1 MTQIGR
7 RFAAIAAVLFTVAA
21 CGGSATPAAQTDVGI
36 TSNSILLGNTIALS
50 GAAAAYG
57 TIANASNAYFTYVN
71 NTQGGVNGRKITYK
85 ILDDVYNPANT
96 VPWTKQLVEQDQVFA
111 MFGGL
116 GTQAQTS
123 VRDYLN
129 TKKVPQLFVATG
141 ATPFMAAFASH
152 PYTIGW
158 QPPYQGEAHIYA
170 KDVVAKHSGAK
181 IGVLYQND
189 DYGQDYLKGLTDGLG
204 SNASMIVDKQSYD
217 VTAASVASQLSTL
230 KGKGADTLFLFT
242 TPSFTIKALVTVTA
256 LHWEPTIYL
265 NSVSN
270 PQVYMGIAAK
280 AGAALKN
287 VTSVGYLK
295 DPTDPQWANDAGMKL
310 YKQVIANCTTCNVN
324 DGFNIYG
331 AAVAWTMVDVLKQA
345 GSTLTPPHVMSIAG
359 TQLNESNNPFLLPGV
374 VVKTTSSDHFPIT
387 QEQVITWNGKGWTL
401 QGSIIDERGT
411 LKYKFL
417 SGARRDY
424 LPRYHSIVVVTRL
437 KPYWLHVYLLTY
449 TPILLLADSRTTA
462 LWQQWLLGLLTFAAL
477 YLAALKAPKEQRLQI
492 WICVIVA
499 TAFEIFGSLT
509 WGLYVYRFHN
519 VPLYVPPGHGA
530 VYLFGLLAVTTPVVL
545 KHGKRVSCVIVD
557 GGHT

>member
-7 RFAAIAAVLFTVAA
+7 RFAAIAALLFTLAA
-21 CGGSATPAAQTDVGI
+21 CGGSAAPAAQTDVGI

-57 TIANASNAYFTYVN
+57 TIANASNAYFTYIN

-96 VPWTKQLVEQDQVFA
+96 VPLTKQLVEQDQVFA

-129 TKKVPQLFVATG
+129 NKKVPQLFVATG
-141 ATPFMAAFASH
+141 ATTFMSDFSSH
-152 PYTIGW
+152 SYTIGW
-158 QPPYQGEAHIYA
+158 QPPYQGEARIYA
-170 KDVVAKHSGAK
+170 KDVVTNHSGAK

-204 SNASMIVDKQSYD
+204 SNSSMIVDKQSYD

-242 TPSFTIKALVTVTA
+242 TPAFTIRSLATVTA

-280 AGAALKN
+280 NGAALKN

-295 DPTDPQWANDAGMKL
+295 DPTDPQWASDAGMKL
-310 YKQVIANCTTCNVN
+310 YKEVIANCSTCNVN

-331 AAVAWTMVDVLKQA
+331 VAVAYTMVDVLKKA
-345 GSTLTPPHVMSIAG
+345 GTNMTRKNVMDIAG
-359 TQLNESNNPFLLPGV
+359 NQLNETNPFLLPGV

-387 QEQVITWNGKGWTL
+387 QEQVITWSGTGWTL
-401 QGSIIDERGT
+401 KGSLIDERGT
-411 LKYKFL
+411 IK
-417 SGARRDY
+417 
-424 LPRYHSIVVVTRL
+424 
-437 KPYWLHVYLLTY
+437 
-449 TPILLLADSRTTA
+449 
-462 LWQQWLLGLLTFAAL
+462 
-477 YLAALKAPKEQRLQI
+477 
-492 WICVIVA
+492 
-499 TAFEIFGSLT
+499 
-509 WGLYVYRFHN
+509 
-519 VPLYVPPGHGA
+519 
-530 VYLFGLLAVTTPVVL
+530 
-545 KHGKRVSCVIVD
+545 
-557 GGHT
+557 